1 MLSRLAG
8 AFPWRPGPET
18 GVALVLWVSVG
29 WSTAGSASCPAS
41 CVTSAGAPG
50 WPFGCVPAAEPAAS
64 GDVLSG
70 AGALDG
76 GTAPWGAVP
85 CGVVPC
91 GAGLADVDGADDVG
105 AVDVGAVDVGA
116 VDVGA
121 GDGVTVGVEDPE
133 GAGVGSGEA
142 VERPPEPPK
151 RPLSRPSTPARSESA
166 ATAADSVGS
175 ALPSAAWDAG
185 TPADRTSTAPTAAA
199 AAPRRS
205 PPWILVRE
213 REDSDL

>member
-1 MLSRLAG
+1 M
-8 AFPWRPGPET
+8 ET
-18 GVALVLWVSVG
+18 GVALALWASCVG
-29 WSTAGSASCPAS
+29 WPAAGSESCPAS
-41 CVTSAGAPG
+41 WPSSCVPAAGAPG
-50 WPFGCVPAAEPAAS
+50 WPFGCVPAGEAAAS

-70 AGALDG
+70 AGELDG

-85 CGVVPC
+85 CGVVPW
-91 GAGLADVDGADDVG
+91 GAGLAD
-105 AVDVGAVDVGA
+105 DVGAVDVGA

-121 GDGVTVGVEDPE
+121 GDGVAVAVGVDELV

-142 VERPPEPPK
+142 LACPPEPPNRPFS
-151 RPLSRPSTPARSESA
+151 RPLTPERSPSA
-166 ATAADSVGS
+166 ATSADPVGS
-175 ALPSAAWDAG
+175 VLPSAAWDAG

-213 REDSDL
+213 RENSDL